1 MSRRVGVYF
10 NFIFFLFTSTTRWDE
25 LNAWLWCPWNTL
37 PKLWKSW
44 FLSQM
49 FRLSGWANMVTK
61 KICIKINNAW
71 FFFCTLT
78 VVGINLIKKSL
89 FSFLYR
95 AFASY
100 AFTNVCFNS
109 MTARYLACVTN
120 ENSKYIL
127 LNIAVYWIY

>member
-78 VVGINLIKKSL
+78 VVGINLIKNL
-89 FSFLYR
+89 CFP
-95 AFASY
+95 SY
-100 AFTNVCFNS
+100 IGLLPLMHSQMCVLILWLQGIWLVLQ
-109 MTARYLACVTN
+109 MKTA
-120 ENSKYIL
+120 
-127 LNIAVYWIY
+127 NISCLI